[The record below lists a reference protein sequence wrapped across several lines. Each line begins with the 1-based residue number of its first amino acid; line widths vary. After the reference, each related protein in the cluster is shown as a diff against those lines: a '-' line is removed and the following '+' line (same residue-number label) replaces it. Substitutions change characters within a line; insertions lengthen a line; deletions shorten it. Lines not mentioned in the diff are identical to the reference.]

1 MRLVKEVTMELLKMN
16 EFLRLTWTCCN
27 NNQEKIG
34 ISDKAYNLTS
44 VADQRFVKV
53 RRQNLIVKQK
63 EMSLTVIGF

>member
-1 MRLVKEVTMELLKMN
+1 
-16 EFLRLTWTCCN
+16 
-27 NNQEKIG
+27 
-34 ISDKAYNLTS
+34 LTS